1 MTDTPTA
8 VENGVSAYARVEDSL
23 QDAHDALLDLPATYS
38 ALRANGVIGYLEASE
53 RSTAALA
60 LAGQVA
66 TALNA
71 VFVNH
76 QKDTARA
83 QALNIDLPAPPAVT
97 AAALAAGTPQPLGGG
112 R

>member
-1 MTDTPTA
+1 MTDTTTA
-8 VENGVSAYARVEDSL
+8 VQSGVDNYGAAEGAL
-23 QDAHDALLDLPATYS
+23 QAAHDALAALPATYS
-38 ALRANGVIGYLEASE
+38 SLRANGVIGYLEANE

-76 QKDTARA
+76 QKDTTRA
-83 QALNIDLPAPPAVT
+83 QALGIDLPPPPST
-97 AAALAAGTPQPLGGG
+97 GTGPHPDGGS